1 MNGIVRSK
9 SSLFL
14 SFKKERLLFEKRRKN
29 FCLFGF
35 ALLFV
40 PGLAFAQSAPIEALN
55 GGLAQAEKTG
65 SEPFQQRFDALA
77 PVVDKTF
84 NLEQI
89 LKTIVGLRWSQ
100 IPADQ
105 QTKLLAVFRAFTV
118 GSYVSNF
125 NGGTAT
131 FRVLP
136 ETRAVGT
143 DKVVESE
150 IVPPDGDP
158 VRMDY
163 VMRQGPEGWQAV
175 DVLQQGTI
183 SQAAVQRSDFRSLL
197 SDGGAQKLIDSL
209 QQKVDAM
216 SAAGAKK

>member
-1 MNGIVRSK
+1 MKRTLKSK
-9 SSLFL
+9 SSLLL
-14 SFKKERLLFEKRRKN
+14 SFKKEGLLFEKRSKN
-29 FCLFGF
+29 FYLFGF
-35 ALLFV
+35 ALMFV
-40 PGLAFAQSAPIEALN
+40 PGLALAQSAPIEGLN
-55 GGLAQAEKTG
+55 AGLAQAEKTG
-65 SEPFQQRFDALA
+65 SEPYQQRFDALA
-77 PVVDKTF
+77 PVVDKAF
-84 NLEQI
+84 NLQQI

-105 QTKLLAVFRAFTV
+105 QSKLLAVFRAFTV

-136 ETRAVGT
+136 ETRAVGD
-143 DKVVESE
+143 DKVVETE
-150 IVPPDGDP
+150 IVPPQGDP

-163 VMRQGPEGWQAV
+163 VMRQGSDGWQAV